1 MSSFNIGDKV
11 KFVVPTG
18 NFGNV
23 LAGYFAARMGLPV
36 DKLVGMAVPT
46 LMFDFDN
53 LKLILLS
60 VATNE

>member
-1 MSSFNIGDKV
+1 M
-11 KFVVPTG
+11 
-18 NFGNV
+18 
-23 LAGYFAARMGLPV
+23 LAGYLAARMGLPV

-53 LKLILLS
+53 LKLILSS